1 MPDSFSALIGRWQMV
16 RAEFAGETAP
26 ELVVQRTELHFSAG
40 RYRVSFDSV
49 EKDAGTY
56 ALAGEASTKTL
67 ALLADAGPNAGR
79 KVECIFQLVGDR
91 LRICF
96 GLDGR
101 LPTHFTTS
109 IAQPRYLATYRR
121 VAE

>member
-1 MPDSFSALIGRWQMV
+1 MV
-16 RAEFAGETAP
+16 RAEFAGEAAP

-56 ALAGEASTKTL
+56 VLAGDTSTKTL
-67 ALLADAGPNAGR
+67 TLLADAGANVGR

-91 LRICF
+91 LRICY

-101 LPTHFTTS
+101 LPAHFTTS
-109 IAQPRYLATYRR
+109 LAQPRYLATYRR
-121 VAE
+121 VTE